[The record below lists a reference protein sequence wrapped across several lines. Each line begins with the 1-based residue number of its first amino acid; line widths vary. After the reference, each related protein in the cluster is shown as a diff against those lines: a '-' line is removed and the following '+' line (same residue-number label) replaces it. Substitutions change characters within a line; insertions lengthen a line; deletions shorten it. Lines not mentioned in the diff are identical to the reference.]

1 MSFGYIVTRW
11 MSHMNS
17 PYAAYMERGNGTA
30 MANSTVKM
38 DQQWSAQMEHSNGGL
53 MDFATVRMD
62 QL

>member
-1 MSFGYIVTRW
+1 
-11 MSHMNS
+11 
-17 PYAAYMERGNGTA
+17 MERGNGTA
-30 MANSTVKM
+30 MANFIAKT